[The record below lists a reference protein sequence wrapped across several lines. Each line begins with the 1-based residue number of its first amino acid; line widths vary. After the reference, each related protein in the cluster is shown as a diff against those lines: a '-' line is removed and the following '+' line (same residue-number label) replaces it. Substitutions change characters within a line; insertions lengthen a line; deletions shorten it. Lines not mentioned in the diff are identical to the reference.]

1 MIRIEGLWA
10 GYGGLDIL
18 RGVDLRVEQGSINCI
33 VGPNGAG
40 KSTVLMTMSGLLRPR
55 RGSIVIDGVDLA
67 GKPPAAIL
75 HAGVVQVPQR
85 HGLFSK
91 LTVRQNVLMGAYIH
105 RRRRKH
111 LEQRYD
117 QLAERFPLLGERP
130 DVPAGALS
138 GGQRRTV
145 EFARAM
151 MLDPKVVLLD
161 EPTLGLDPLSLT
173 VIRDS
178 VRAIHSDGVTV
189 LMVEQ
194 NVRFGLAMAERAT
207 VMSAGQV
214 ALTGT
219 AEEIRDRPNLM
230 DVFFGAARRER
241 PTAPDRSQPST

>member
-1 MIRIEGLWA
+1 MIHIEGLWA

-18 RGVDLRVEQGSINCI
+18 RGVELHVEQGSINCI

-40 KSTVLMTMSGLLRPR
+40 KSTVLMTISGLLRPR
-55 RGSIVIDGVDLA
+55 RGSIVIDGLDLA
-67 GKPPAAIL
+67 GKSPAAIL

-85 HGLFSK
+85 QGLFAK

-111 LEQRYD
+111 LKQRYD
-117 QLAERFPLLGERP
+117 QLAERFPLLSERP

-151 MLDPKVVLLD
+151 MLDPKVMLLD
-161 EPTLGLDPLSLT
+161 EPTLGLDPLSLA

-178 VRAIHSDGVTV
+178 VHAIHSDGVTV

-194 NVRFGLAMAERAT
+194 NVRFGLALADRAT
-207 VMSAGQV
+207 VMSAGEV
-214 ALTGT
+214 ALAGT
-219 AEEIRDRPNLM
+219 AEEIRDKPNLM
-230 DVFFGAARRER
+230 DVFFGAAPR
-241 PTAPDRSQPST
+241 PRPAASDRP